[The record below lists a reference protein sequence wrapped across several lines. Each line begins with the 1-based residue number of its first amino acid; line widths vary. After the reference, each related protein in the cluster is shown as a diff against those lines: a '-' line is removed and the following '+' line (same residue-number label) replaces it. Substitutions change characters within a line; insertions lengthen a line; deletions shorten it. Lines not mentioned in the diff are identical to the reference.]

1 MSDSFIFGGLNIAV
15 FLILISA
22 AKAPSTASLITVTKR
37 HDRITPAL
45 APQPRLP
52 VRVQI
57 DFKILLPPFRA
68 LNCPATE
75 YISDLLTCYV
85 HSNALRP
92 VEHCCFVFFFSQVR
106 DKKKVFF
113 INF

>member
-22 AKAPSTASLITVTKR
+22 AKAPSTARLITVTKR

-52 VRVQI
+52 LRFQI
-57 DFKILLPPFRA
+57 DFKILLLTFRA

-75 YISDLLTCYV
+75 YISDLLTRYV
-85 HSNALRP
+85 HSM
-92 VEHCCFVFFFSQVR
+92 HR
-106 DKKKVFF
+106 DLWSTAVLF
-113 INF
+113 